1 MRYSKKQL
9 ADLEDQLT
17 ALGYSIRIA
26 RGLFS
31 SNACV
36 IKNTKVIL
44 LNSILNPDSRYAL
57 LKEIHNTILK

>member
-17 ALGYSIRIA
+17 TLGYSIRIA

-44 LNSILNPDSRYAL
+44 LNRMLNPDSRYVL
-57 LKEIHNTILK
+57 LKEIYDTIIK